1 MKPGKKTSKPMIFQL
16 PDEIVFPD
24 PGLAEEDGLLAI
36 GGDLN
41 PERLL
46 LAYSYGIFPWFN
58 EGDPV
63 LWWSPPERPVFYP
76 GKIKVSKS
84 LKQVIRKNMFEIR
97 IDTCFED
104 VMRGC
109 AQIRRDGGG
118 TWINEDMIEA
128 YTKLHE
134 LGFAHS
140 FECFLDGELAGGLY
154 GISLGKAFFGES
166 MFFRVSNASKVAFFA
181 LSEYL
186 KDRAFHFID
195 SQITNDHLLSLGAQ
209 EVNREKFMEM
219 LQEALK
225 HETQPGKWN
234 NTLGKLSS
242 RI

>member
-1 MKPGKKTSKPMIFQL
+1 MIFQL
-16 PDEIVFPD
+16 TDDLIFPD
-24 PGLAEEDGLLAI
+24 PNFADESGLLAI
-36 GGDLN
+36 GGDLSVN
-41 PERLL
+41 RLL
-46 LAYSYGIFPWFN
+46 LAYSNGIFPWFN
-58 EGDPV
+58 ENDPIM
-63 LWWSPPERPVFYP
+63 WWSTPKRPVFYP

-84 LKQVIRKNMFEIR
+84 LKQVIRKDMFEIR

-118 TWINEDMIEA
+118 TWINDDMIKA

-140 FECFLDGELAGGLY
+140 FECFLEGEIAGGLY

-166 MFFRVSNASKVAFFA
+166 MFYRVSNASKVAFFA

-186 KDRAFHFID
+186 KDKDFHFID
-195 SQITNDHLLSLGAQ
+195 SQVTNDHLLSLGAQ
-209 EVNREKFMEM
+209 KVNRKKFMEM

-225 HETQPGKWN
+225 HETQPGKWD